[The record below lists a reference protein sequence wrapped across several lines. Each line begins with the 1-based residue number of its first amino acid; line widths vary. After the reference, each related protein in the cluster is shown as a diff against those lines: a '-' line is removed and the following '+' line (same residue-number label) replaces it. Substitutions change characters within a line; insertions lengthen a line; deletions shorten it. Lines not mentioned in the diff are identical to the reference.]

1 MPETAGDTDQPV
13 DCDPPTAQTRD
24 RRQLFVEL
32 EVSMAESCPARDLP
46 ESVTAVNVIR
56 DHLGQCHCDIRREA
70 NEDPI
75 HVTEQVS
82 RTCACSIFAAHGCVP
97 KIEPTAGDRSRI
109 TTYLPN
115 RTVLGE
121 LIEDLRENARSVSL
135 LRIVDC
141 SQADSE
147 DGLTFD
153 LTDLSETQRDT
164 LELAVTEGYYDD
176 PRGISLAELAEK
188 LGVSKSGVSR
198 RLSRIEATILT
209 NIISKTLG

>member
-1 MPETAGDTDQPV
+1 MSDTAGDAKRTV

-32 EVSMAESCPARDLP
+32 EVSMDESCPARNLP
-46 ESVTAVNVIR
+46 ESVTAVDVIR
-56 DHLGQCHCDIRREA
+56 DHLGQCHCDIRRETTE
-70 NEDPI
+70 NPI
-75 HVTEQVS
+75 HITERVS
-82 RTCACSIFAAHGCVP
+82 RTCPCSIFAAHGCVP
-97 KIEPTAGDRSRI
+97 KIEPVAGERSRI
-109 TTYLPN
+109 STHLPN
-115 RTVLGE
+115 RTVLGD
-121 LIEDLRENARSVSL
+121 LIEDLRENTRSVSL

-147 DGLTFD
+147 PGLTFD
-153 LTDLSETQRDT
+153 LTDLSQTQRDT

-176 PRGISLAELAEK
+176 PRGITLAELAEK

-209 NIISKTLG
+209 NIVSKTLG